1 MDGELGLVDS
11 GVGDCF
17 ILLSFFPFFHRLL
30 TYEEKKKKNNTIW
43 APVAASCDI
52 V

>member
-30 TYEEKKKKNNTIW
+30 TYEEKKKEKRTQFGHPLQPHVI
-43 APVAASCDI
+43 
-52 V
+52 